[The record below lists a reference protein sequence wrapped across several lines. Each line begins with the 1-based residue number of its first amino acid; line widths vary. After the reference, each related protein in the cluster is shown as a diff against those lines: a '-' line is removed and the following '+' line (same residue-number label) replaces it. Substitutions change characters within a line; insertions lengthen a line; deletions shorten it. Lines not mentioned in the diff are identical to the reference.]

1 MKNGPK
7 VENWWPIKALKCR
20 FVHGEHVPM
29 PDQLSL
35 RRQSTALWRRHSL
48 LGRHRRTSLLYVHVY
63 VFHTTIRSL
72 HGCPLDVFNLFNYGQ
87 LLVHSRALLSSQIAC
102 VICFIKLLV
111 TNIRLIDW
119 LICWFLFFC
128 FILCFCTFV
137 TIISPF
143 ELMRCIILL
152 LSLNFMYCSSY
163 SGVCPPLIKGVFTSV
178 AHLVSSRL
186 TSCEPDLTGRFSR
199 VL

>member
-152 LSLNFMYCSSY
+152 LFAKFYVLFFIQWRLSTFNKRR
-163 SGVCPPLIKGVFTSV
+163 VHIRR
-178 AHLVSSRL
+178 SSRL
-186 TSCEPDLTGRFSR
+186 VSPHFVWTG
-199 VL
+199 LNWTI